1 LKVGLLQSDH
11 DNTRST
17 TYTMTSTPKRGR
29 ANTQG
34 KSVIFTPE
42 ALAKSLEAFRMDAE
56 AGFGTNPNLN
66 PFSLVL
72 QDGCEE
78 AEDSSAYPDDSQLGT
93 GVKHKEHTF
102 KEEYPLL
109 FINTP
114 PGRCKSSCS
123 ILIVDLK

>member
-1 LKVGLLQSDH
+1 
-11 DNTRST
+11 
-17 TYTMTSTPKRGR
+17 MTSTPKRGR

-34 KSVIFTPE
+34 ESVIFTPE
-42 ALAKSLEAFRMDAE
+42 ALAKSLEALRMDAE

-78 AEDSSAYPDDSQLGT
+78 AEDSSVYPDDSQLGT
-93 GVKHKEHTF
+93 GVQYKEHTF

-114 PGRCKSSCS
+114 PGRRKSSCG

>member
-1 LKVGLLQSDH
+1 
-11 DNTRST
+11 
-17 TYTMTSTPKRGR
+17 MTSNPKRGR

-34 KSVIFTPE
+34 ESVIFTPE
-42 ALAKSLEAFRMDAE
+42 ALVKSLEALRIDAE

-66 PFSLVL
+66 PFSIVL
-72 QDGCEE
+72 QDGCED
-78 AEDSSAYPDDSQLGT
+78 AEDLSAYPDDSQLGT
-93 GVKHKEHTF
+93 GVQYKEHTF

-114 PGRCKSSCS
+114 PGRRESSFS